1 MTTTKYVQGAIEPRT
16 EAAAI
21 TQAPRPLA
29 PRQQDVNYNGAI
41 TVFEVTRVGQHSVHI
56 WNGQTLEFPST
67 VNRTVGWM
75 DDATIPV
82 NNGGGQRPTSTFI
95 FYPPQPTSTRFVYPP
110 TNTVMVWS
118 TPTITVTSIPIITV
132 YETAT
137 VPVEKKIET
146 TPAPNN
152 NSGPKT
158 ITLDDNYSYWDLKVK
173 LPSGVKIIT
182 LNAEPTLPAVQKIAT
197 TPAPEATNVYK
208 TLTLNENFTET
219 WDQNIPQ

>member
-29 PRQQDVNYNGAI
+29 PRQQDVNYNGAT

-67 VNRTVGWM
+67 FNRTVGWM
-75 DDATIPV
+75 DDATRPA
-82 NNGGGQRPTSTFI
+82 NNGGGQRPSTFI

-110 TNTVMVWS
+110 TNTVTVWS
-118 TPTITVTSIPIITV
+118 TPIITV
-132 YETAT
+132 YETAA

-146 TPAPNN
+146 TPAPNS

-158 ITLDDNYSYWDLKVK
+158 ITLDDNYSYWDSKVK
-173 LPSGVKIIT
+173 LLSGVEIIT

-197 TPAPEATNVYK
+197 SSAPEATNVY
-208 TLTLNENFTET
+208 NSH
-219 WDQNIPQ
+219 PR